1 MLLSTIQFFPG
12 QSTCHNQ
19 PKKKK
24 KNGNFLQSAVLL
36 YILRYSVGTVHFKGR
51 AVYYKSLSKNKKYRL
66 IYNTMSFEEKKFL
79 VTLRCDVICN

>member
-1 MLLSTIQFFPG
+1 MLLSTIQFFSG

-19 PKKKK
+19 AKKKK
-24 KNGNFLQSAVLL
+24 KGNFLQSAVLL
-36 YILRYSVGTVHFKGR
+36 YILLYSVVTVHFEGK
-51 AVYYKSLSKNKKYRL
+51 AVYYKSLSKNRKYRL